1 MNIETLVVG
10 PIETNCYVLS
20 DPVSREAV
28 VIDAGDDGDSIWQVI
43 QQKQLQVKYI
53 LNTHG
58 HFDHIQANDS
68 LRDKTGAPLAIHA
81 DDAELLLAPE
91 KVSAGMYMQVNGCRG
106 PEICCTM
113 AM

>member
-10 PIETNCYVLS
+10 LLETNCYILS

-28 VIDAGDDGDSIWQVI
+28 VIDAGDDGDSIWQWI

-58 HFDHIQANDS
+58 HFEPIYRPMTVCGIKQG
-68 LRDKTGAPLAIHA
+68 RPLAIHA
-81 DDAELLLAPE
+81 
-91 KVSAGMYMQVNGCRG
+91 R
-106 PEICCTM
+106 
-113 AM
+113 